1 MTLSETLKRVRAV
14 VGERPDRQEAL
25 IVAVIFADAPD
36 VKPERM
42 HQVWC
47 ATMMSNGFQYG
58 FTFDHR
64 TDPRLLPYDQ
74 LLPQDKKRYDDIIEI
89 VKSKF

>member
-14 VGERPDRQEAL
+14 VQERPDRLDAL
-25 IVAVIFADAPD
+25 TFAVISADANAS
-36 VKPERM
+36 PERM